1 MGRLEGFVL
10 DSVVVRSE
18 CAIVVGYAIA
28 DIVMVIIHYKQI
40 GEIGYFL
47 HHIATVSA
55 YFYVMTYGFI
65 VLTLK
70 VFCSNFMEWMLD
82 ALKFSKTSNLFF
94 INGLLMVGS
103 FYAVRILILPF
114 YWYKIYTI
122 YGTDDFIKLG
132 FAQAVMIVTSIMLDG
147 LNCFWG
153 YRMYLGARKVVKLK
167 LDDNKNETNKE
178 K

>member
-1 MGRLEGFVL
+1 MRKSL
-10 DSVVVRSE
+10 R
-18 CAIVVGYAIA
+18 
-28 DIVMVIIHYKQI
+28 
-40 GEIGYFL
+40 
-47 HHIATVSA
+47 
-55 YFYVMTYGFI
+55 
-65 VLTLK
+65 
-70 VFCSNFMEWMLD
+70 WMLD